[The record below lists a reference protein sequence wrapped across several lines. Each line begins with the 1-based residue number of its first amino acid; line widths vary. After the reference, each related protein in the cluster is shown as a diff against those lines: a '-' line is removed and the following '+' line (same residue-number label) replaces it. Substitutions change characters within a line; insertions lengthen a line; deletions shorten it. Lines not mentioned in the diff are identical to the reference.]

1 MTDFKS
7 QLDIS
12 HTIEINS
19 NGEKCNY
26 AVHTLSVNINMLT
39 CIAHVWNII

>member
-1 MTDFKS
+1 MTAFKS

-12 HTIEINS
+12 RTIEMNS

-26 AVHTLSVNINMLT
+26 KMNLHEIELQMSKDVHK
-39 CIAHVWNII
+39 

>member
-1 MTDFKS
+1 MTGFKS
-7 QLDIS
+7 QLDIPR
-12 HTIEINS
+12 TIEMNS

-26 AVHTLSVNINMLT
+26 AVHTLSVDINMLT

>member
-12 HTIEINS
+12 RTIEMNS

-39 CIAHVWNII
+39 CIAHVWNNI